1 MHFNKIIGK
10 WSNLKTAEQNWEIGA
25 IVTYSAGTG
34 QNSLRYFQRS
44 PAPSSA
50 HAAAA
55 YNVAALWQQFH
66 PYLYQINIYSRRP
79 SDI

>member
-1 MHFNKIIGK
+1 
-10 WSNLKTAEQNWEIGA
+10 
-25 IVTYSAGTG
+25 
-34 QNSLRYFQRS
+34 LRYFQRS